1 MTGNKKID
9 TIINSPTEIEF
20 ELKSFLNLLAPVV
33 IFDIGACTGE
43 DSIRYAKLFPNA
55 DIYSF
60 EPREDNIEIMK
71 GLLKDYGLKNI
82 TIVPVALSENKG
94 IAKFYLS
101 SGNPQNRDE
110 DWDHGNKSSSL
121 FPPSKH
127 MKEYFSL
134 LEFNS
139 FIEVETDTLE
149 DYCGRNNIFKIDLI
163 HMDVQGAEL
172 SVLKGAKNM
181 LSGVKLIWLE
191 VENVAL
197 YENQPLRSDIETF
210 MKENDFLKIKDTSV
224 GAIYGDCL
232 FLNER
237 LLKKNEFLFKKYLPY
252 LMKKNFKKLKRK
264 IVR

>member
-20 ELKSFLNLLAPVV
+20 ELKSFLNLQDPVV

-43 DSIRYAKLFPNA
+43 DSVRYAKLFPNA
-55 DIYSF
+55 NVYSF
-60 EPREDNIEIMK
+60 EPREDNIEIMN

-82 TIVPVALSENKG
+82 TVVPVALSENKG

-101 SGNPQNRDE
+101 SGNPQNHEE

-121 FPPSKH
+121 LPPSKH
-127 MKEYFSL
+127 MKEYFSW

-149 DYCGRNNIFKIDLI
+149 DYCARNNIFKIDLI

-172 SVLKGAKNM
+172 SVLEGAKSI
-181 LSGVKLIWLE
+181 LDSIKLIWLE
-191 VENVAL
+191 VENVTL
-197 YENQPLRSDIETF
+197 YENQPLRWDIEIF
-210 MKENDFLKIKDTSV
+210 MKENNFLKIKDTSA
-224 GAIYGDCL
+224 GSIYGDCL

-237 LLKKNEFLFKKYLPY
+237 LLEKNEFLFKKYLPY
-252 LMKKNFKKLKRK
+252 LMKKNFKTLKRK
-264 IVR
+264 IAR